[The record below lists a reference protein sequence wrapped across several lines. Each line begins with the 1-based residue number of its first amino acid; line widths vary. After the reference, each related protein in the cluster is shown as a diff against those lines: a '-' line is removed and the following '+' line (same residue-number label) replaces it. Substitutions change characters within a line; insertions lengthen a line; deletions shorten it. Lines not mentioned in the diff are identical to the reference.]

1 MAALTDFYIKQHDTR
16 EPVVAICQDANGNA
30 INLTTAS
37 TVKFN
42 MKNGAGTLIVN
53 DSTHTSIVTPA
64 SGIIQ
69 YQWQA
74 ADTATA
80 GDYTAEFQ
88 VTFADGRILTF
99 PNTGN
104 FNVHITADLGS

>member
-16 EPVVAICQDANGNA
+16 EPVVAVCQDANGNA
-30 INLTTAS
+30 IDLTGA

-42 MKNGAGTLIVN
+42 MKSGSGTLVVN
-53 DSTHTSIVTPA
+53 DSTHTSLVTAA
-64 SGIIQ
+64 SGIVK

-88 VTFADGRILTF
+88 ITFSDGRILTF